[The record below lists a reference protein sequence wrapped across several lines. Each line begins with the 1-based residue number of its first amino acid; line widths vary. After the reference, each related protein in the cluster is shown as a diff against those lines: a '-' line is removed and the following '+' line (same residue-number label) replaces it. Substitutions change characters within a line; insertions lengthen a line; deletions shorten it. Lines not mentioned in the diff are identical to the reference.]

1 MNFNTKMVSK
11 ITGATKRQLD
21 HWDRTFLIKPSVM
34 EASGYGS
41 VRLYSFND
49 LIQIKVVKTLKDA
62 GISLQKIRKAIWWLK
77 TNMPDIDKPLLNLKF
92 VTDGVNI
99 FVITGYSK
107 EIIDVLNQGQCVFSV
122 ALGQIIEELKGELKA
137 LNNERRYEVRLM
149 GKNYSV
155 ILHTDAEDG
164 GYWVEC
170 PELPGCATQGDTIEE
185 ALTMIRDAIG
195 GYIDVAEKTVKTR
208 KTV

>member
-1 MNFNTKMVSK
+1 VSFNTKMVSK
-11 ITGATKRQLD
+11 ITGATRRQLD

-49 LIQIKVVKTLKDA
+49 LIQTKVIKTLKDA

-77 TNMPDIDKPLLNLKF
+77 TNMPDIEKPLLNVKF
-92 VTDGVNI
+92 VTDGTGI
-99 FVITGYSK
+99 FIITEHSK
-107 EIIDVLNQGQCVFSV
+107 EIIDVLNQGQFIISV
-122 ALGQIIEELKGELKA
+122 ALGQIIEEVKGEVKA
-137 LNNERRYEVRLM
+137 LHNERRYEVRLM
-149 GKNYSV
+149 GRNYSV
-155 ILHTDAEDG
+155 ILHADTEDG

-185 ALTMIRDAIG
+185 ALSMIRDAIG
-195 GYIDVAEKTVKTR
+195 GYIEVTGDTVKAQ
-208 KTV
+208 KAL